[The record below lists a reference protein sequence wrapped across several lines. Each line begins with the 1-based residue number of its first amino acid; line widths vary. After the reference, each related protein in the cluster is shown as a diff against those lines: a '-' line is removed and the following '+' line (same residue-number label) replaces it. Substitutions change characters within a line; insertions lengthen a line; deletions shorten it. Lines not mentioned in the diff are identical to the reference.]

1 MKKKLPIKKGDKKM
15 EKKGQGY
22 GRITKK
28 VRLFLSLE
36 PPRVIEG
43 TVTIPSPRARLSDL
57 LNDERSYL
65 AIQDVTVPD
74 GWLNLIS
81 NFVLLSKKEIKAI
94 VEVD

>member
-1 MKKKLPIKKGDKKM
+1 MLM
-15 EKKGQGY
+15 
-22 GRITKK
+22 
-28 VRLFLSLE
+28 SLE
-36 PPRVIEG
+36 RQPIEL
-43 TVTIPSPRARLSDL
+43 ISYRIRALWAIEA
-57 LNDERSYL
+57 LNHNL